1 MAASL
6 TKLPTLWKTFSEIDI
21 NAIREEAQNTPRL
34 AVIGSATKT
43 GAFQSLL
50 QHGPLSAEQMVTAVP
65 SFSLPLSASDLNALA
80 GYDLRIVLVDEAEQL
95 KRDDLTALLRQAAP
109 TAVVQEPLRYGQVTV
124 DPVQGGSASA
134 RVRSLVLAL
143 DDEKAVKEDLLPALV
158 QLLPDREMAAGRAY
172 PGLRPAVANRLIQNT
187 GRANAMYAAGTGL
200 AEFIPVLGV
209 PFALADVYI
218 LTKNQIVLAYRLG
231 MIMGENGTLT
241 EIIPKVA
248 GVVGAGFIWRQ
259 IARELLGFLPL
270 GVVLKTAIAY
280 AGTITTGQA
289 VYHYFTT
296 GERLRGQDLRQLF
309 NEAIATGRAIA
320 AQTVGRV
327 TSSGDNADLSASNG
341 RAPRRKVKLP
351 FVKR

>member
-1 MAASL
+1 MVASL
-6 TKLPTLWKTFSEIDI
+6 SKLPTLWKTFSDIDI
-21 NAIREEAQNTPRL
+21 SAIREEAQNTPRL
-34 AVIGSATKT
+34 AVIGSAVKT
-43 GAFQSLL
+43 SAFQYLL
-50 QHGPLSAEQMVTAVP
+50 QHGPLSADQLVTAVP
-65 SFSLPLSASDLNALA
+65 AFTLPLGAGDLNALA
-80 GYDLRIVLVDEAEQL
+80 SYDLRIVLVDEAEQL
-95 KRDDLTALLRQAAP
+95 KRDDLAGLLRQAAP
-109 TAVVQEPLRYGQVTV
+109 TVVVQEPLRYGQVTV
-124 DPVQGGSASA
+124 DPAQGGSASA

-143 DDEKAVKEDLLPALV
+143 DDDKAVKDDLLPALV
-158 QLLPDREMAAGRAY
+158 QLLPDRETALGRAY

-218 LTKNQIVLAYRLG
+218 LTKNQIVMSYRLG
-231 MIMGENGTLT
+231 MVMGENGTLT
-241 EIIPKVA
+241 EIIPKIA

-280 AGTITTGQA
+280 AGTVTTGHA

-296 GERLRGQDLRQLF
+296 GERLRGQDLRQMF
-309 NEAIATGRAIA
+309 SEAINTGRSIA

-327 TSSGDNADLSASNG
+327 TSGGNHADLSATNG
-341 RAPRRKVKLP
+341 QTPRRKLKLP
-351 FVKR
+351 FGKR